1 MSYQPYRFNRPDNL
15 TLVAKPKLSVAVV
28 IACRDG
34 QEKLDLVLASL
45 AAQSYPAALT
55 SVYVIDDGSA
65 KALVLPSIKPLRTK
79 LISYKNSLGKW
90 GKTAATNDCVTRLR
104 EDVLWFIDAD
114 MVFEPDHLAHHMK
127 WHHDNDDYAVLGWK
141 RFVKNWSYHPEDLYK
156 ALKGGVFDQLHE
168 ESWGKDLWEE
178 RVQRTNDLVKPALD
192 GYRAFV
198 GATFSIKNDR
208 WRELGGYNRNLITGE
223 DIELGWRIFTHGLRT
238 VVDRSANSWH
248 LGYSTVESNKDQIHR
263 HNDPS
268 LAQVIPQMHSIR
280 AMNNFIWSVPT
291 YQVFVDV
298 RETTLSQFLDLRSK
312 LLALPG
318 TNAHFTLLAPWKLL
332 SKRYSPVGD
341 IYADLREIRNW
352 LQGDPQY
359 SLDEIEINKEIT
371 IEEVLERFTHGATPY
386 YIFAE
391 ARVNI
396 DLKDLVDQ
404 LLVSEQGLVGVAD
417 KFDKRALALFA
428 PALGRAL
435 ESEGSLYRSISRQW
449 GVHWMSDDQFAVLNQ
464 GKHNR
469 VRRFARYLKREGK
482 KVNSPLQLVIFV
494 KKIASL
500 ILRKVLGRG

>member
-55 SVYVIDDGSA
+55 SVYVIDDGSV
-65 KALVLPSIKPLRTK
+65 KALVLPTIKPLKTK
-79 LISYKNSLGKW
+79 LISYKNSPGKW
-90 GKTAATNDCVTRLR
+90 GKTAATNDCVARLR

-114 MVFEPDHLAHHMK
+114 MIFEPDHLAHHMK

-156 ALKGGVFDQLHE
+156 ALKGGVFDQLHD

>member
-55 SVYVIDDGSA
+55 SVYVIDDGSV
-65 KALVLPSIKPLRTK
+65 KALVLPTIKPLKTK
-79 LISYKNSLGKW
+79 LISYKNSPGKW
-90 GKTAATNDCVTRLR
+90 GKTAATNDCVARLR

-114 MVFEPDHLAHHMK
+114 MIFEPDHLAHHMK